1 MMLFL
6 SESDIKA
13 AIDMKGTI
21 DALETAFRVHS
32 EGKTK
37 TPVRTHLELDTVNGI
52 GLFMPSWVEPIKA
65 MGIKTVTVY
74 QDNPGR
80 NLPVIQGTVQLFD
93 GETGTPVSVMEA
105 SYVTKLRT
113 GASSGVATR
122 YLAPKNAARAA
133 IIGTGAQAYTQLWAV
148 LSAVPGIKEYRI
160 FDIERNKAE
169 AFKAQAEKDFSGVKF
184 AVSGSAAE
192 AVKDA
197 QVITTCTTAREP
209 VFLHSDLGEKEVHI
223 NAVGAFTPQM
233 QEIDAVIMK
242 KADKL
247 YVDDLEGALVESGDL
262 IIPINDGKLAKEDI
276 DGEIG
281 EVLLERKT
289 GREAGDGLTVYETV
303 GMGSLDV
310 VAARAIYESAHKNKI
325 GTELSLE

>member
-1 MMLFL
+1 MLFL

-13 AIDMKGTI
+13 ALDMKGAI
-21 DALETAFRVHS
+21 DALEMAFRVHS
-32 EGKTK
+32 EGMTK
-37 TPVRTHLELDTVNGI
+37 TPVRTHLDLDTVNGI

-93 GETGTPVSVMEA
+93 GETGAPLSVMEA
-105 SYVTKLRT
+105 SYITKLRT

-122 YLAPKNAARAA
+122 YLAPQGATRAA

-148 LSAVPGIKEYRI
+148 LTAVPGIEEYKI
-160 FDIERNKAE
+160 FDIAQD
-169 AFKAQAEKDFSGVKF
+169 KAQAFKEQVEKDFSEVNF
-184 AVSGSAAE
+184 VVASSAAE
-192 AVKDA
+192 AVKEA
-197 QVITTCTTAREP
+197 QIITTCTTAREP
-209 VFLHSDLGEKEVHI
+209 VFLYSDLGEKEVHI

-233 QEIDAVIMK
+233 QEIDAAIMK

-247 YVDDLEGALVESGDL
+247 FVDDFEGALAESGDL
-262 IIPINDGKLAKEDI
+262 IIPMRDGKLVKEDI
-276 DGEIG
+276 NGEIG
-281 EVLLERKT
+281 EVLLEKKE

-310 VAARAIYESAHKNKI
+310 VAARAIYESALKNKV
-325 GTELSLE
+325 GTELSLK

>member
-1 MMLFL
+1 MLFL
-6 SESDIKA
+6 SESDIEAALDMKD
-13 AIDMKGTI
+13 AIDT
-21 DALETAFRVHS
+21 LEMAFKVHS

-37 TPVRTHLELDTVNGI
+37 TPVRTHLDLDTVNGI

-93 GETGTPVSVMEA
+93 GETGTPVAVMEA
-105 SYVTKLRT
+105 SYITRLRT

-122 YLAPKNAARAA
+122 YLAPQGASRAA

-148 LSAVPGIKEYRI
+148 LTAVPDIEEYRI
-160 FDIERNKAE
+160 FDIAQD
-169 AFKAQAEKDFSGVKF
+169 KAQAFKEQVEKDFCGVKF
-184 AVSGSAAE
+184 RVARSAAE
-192 AVKDA
+192 AVKEA
-197 QVITTCTTAREP
+197 QVVTTCTTAREP
-209 VFLHSDLGEKEVHI
+209 VFLYSDLGEKEVHV

-233 QEIDAVIMK
+233 QEIDTAIMK

-247 YVDDLEGALVESGDL
+247 FVDDFEGALVESGDL
-262 IIPINDGKLAKEDI
+262 IIPMNEGKLEKEDI
-276 DGEIG
+276 NGEIG
-281 EVLLERKT
+281 EVILEKKK

-310 VAARAIYESAHKNKI
+310 VIARAIYESALKNKI
-325 GTELSLE
+325 GTELSLK

>member
-1 MMLFL
+1 MLFL

-13 AIDMKGTI
+13 ALDMKGTI
-21 DALETAFRVHS
+21 DALEMAFRVHS

-37 TPVRTHLELDTVNGI
+37 TPVRTHLDLDTVNGI

-105 SYVTKLRT
+105 SYITKLRT

-122 YLAPKNAARAA
+122 YLAPQGATRAA

-148 LSAVPGIKEYRI
+148 LTAVPGIEEYKI
-160 FDIERNKAE
+160 FDIAQD
-169 AFKAQAEKDFSGVKF
+169 KAQAFKEQVEKDFSE
-184 AVSGSAAE
+184 VSFVVAGSAAE
-192 AVKDA
+192 AVKEA
-197 QVITTCTTAREP
+197 QIITTCTTAREP
-209 VFLHSDLGEKEVHI
+209 VFLYSDLGEKEVHI

-233 QEIDAVIMK
+233 QEIDAAIMK

-247 YVDDLEGALVESGDL
+247 FVDDFEGALAESGDL
-262 IIPINDGKLAKEDI
+262 IIPMRDGKLVKEDI
-276 DGEIG
+276 NGEIG
-281 EVLLERKT
+281 EVLLEKKE

-310 VAARAIYESAHKNKI
+310 VAARAIYESALKNKV
-325 GTELSLE
+325 GTELSLK

>member
-1 MMLFL
+1 MLFL

-37 TPVRTHLELDTVNGI
+37 TPVRTHLDLDAVNGI

-74 QDNPGR
+74 QDNPKK

-93 GETGTPVSVMEA
+93 GETGTPISVMEA

-122 YLAPKNAARAA
+122 QLAPSDASRAA
-133 IIGTGAQAYTQLWAV
+133 IIGTGAQAYMQLWAV
-148 LSAVPGIKEYRI
+148 MTAVPGIKEYRI
-160 FDIERNKAE
+160 FDIDRDKAE
-169 AFKAQAEKDFSGVKF
+169 AFKGQVEKDFTGVRF
-184 AVSGSAAE
+184 EVASSAAE
-192 AVKDA
+192 AVKEA
-197 QVITTCTTAREP
+197 QVITTCTTSKKP
-209 VFLHSDLGEKEVHI
+209 VFSYSDLGEKEVHV

-233 QEIDAVIMK
+233 QEIDAEVML

-247 YVDDLEGALVESGDL
+247 YVDDFEGALAESGDL
-262 IIPINDGKLAKEDI
+262 IIPIGEGKLRKENI
-276 DGEIG
+276 TGEIG
-281 EVLLERKT
+281 EVLLERKN
-289 GREAGDGLTVYETV
+289 GREKGDGLTVYETV

-310 VAARAIYESAHKNKI
+310 VAARAIYDNAVKNKA

>member
-1 MMLFL
+1 MLFL

-13 AIDMKGTI
+13 AIDMKGAM
-21 DALETAFRVHS
+21 DALEMAFRVHS

-37 TPVRTHLELDTVNGI
+37 TPVRTQLDLDTVNGI

-93 GETGTPVSVMEA
+93 GETGTPIAVMEA
-105 SYVTKLRT
+105 SYITKLRT

-122 YLAPKNAARAA
+122 YLVPQGASRAA

-148 LSAVPGIKEYRI
+148 LTAVPGIEEYKI
-160 FDIERNKAE
+160 FDIEQD
-169 AFKAQAEKDFSGVKF
+169 KAQAFKEQVEKDFNGITF
-184 AVSGSAAE
+184 IIAGSAAE
-192 AVKDA
+192 AVKEA
-197 QVITTCTTAREP
+197 QVVTTCTTAREP
-209 VFLHSDLGEKEVHI
+209 VFLYSDLGEKEVHI

-233 QEIDAVIMK
+233 QEIDAAVMK

-247 YVDDLEGALVESGDL
+247 YVDDLEGALAESGDL
-262 IIPINDGKLAKEDI
+262 IIPMNEGTLAQEDI

-281 EVLLERKT
+281 EVLLERKQ
-289 GREAGDGLTVYETV
+289 GREAGDQLTVYETV

-310 VAARAIYESAHKNKI
+310 VAARAIFESALKNKI
-325 GTELSLE
+325 GTEVSLE